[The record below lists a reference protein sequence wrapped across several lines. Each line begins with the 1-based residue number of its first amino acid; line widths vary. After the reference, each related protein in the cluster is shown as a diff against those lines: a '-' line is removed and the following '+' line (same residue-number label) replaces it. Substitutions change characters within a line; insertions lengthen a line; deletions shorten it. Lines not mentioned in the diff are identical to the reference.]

1 MDFTVFCS
9 EQKTPLCLFRGVT
22 VCAPARLLG
31 AAWTRLEDL
40 REASWRRIGCLLRRE
55 GRSVALRSVARSL
68 DRSVARSLDPDR
80 SVARSLDRS
89 MARSV
94 DRWIARSFDRS
105 ITRSLDHS
113 IARSIARSLAR
124 LLDCEFIRSLIG
136 CLNCS
141 LDRALDCAF
150 VRLLV
155 ALPDR
160 SLV

>member
-1 MDFTVFCS
+1 MIFSCWHTSWCASTDVAKLPCLTYDFTVFCS

-89 MARSV
+89 MARSL
-94 DRWIARSFDRS
+94 DRS
-105 ITRSLDHS
+105 ISRPLVRFGPFFFFLSGSDPGFTFNGPVRVL
-113 IARSIARSLAR
+113 
-124 LLDCEFIRSLIG
+124 F
-136 CLNCS
+136 CS
-141 LDRALDCAF
+141 
-150 VRLLV
+150 
-155 ALPDR
+155 
-160 SLV
+160 S